1 MSGIKGLEEEQPAS
15 SSAGNGGIRQYGKS
29 LDGERKGRLNV
40 AYIAR

>member
-15 SSAGNGGIRQYGKS
+15 SSAGNEGICQYRER